1 MNLLLLEDSDRLDN
15 GDYRIDGRRA
25 THIRKVLKTE
35 VGQTLRAGLLNAGRG
50 RAELLGDD
58 GEAMTVAFTETDP
71 APAPLP
77 LRLILALPRPPM
89 LRRLLLEATTLG
101 IKDIVL
107 LNSYR
112 VEKSFWQTPELG
124 SDKIREKLIL
134 GLEQAGDTVLPRVHL
149 QTHFR
154 PFVEDELPCFARDS
168 RCLLAHPGDTPMAPA
183 DLTEPVTLAI
193 GPEGGWID
201 YEVDWF
207 REQGFECVSFGERI
221 LRVETAVTAMVGRV
235 MRLA

>member
-1 MNLLLLEDSDRLDN
+1 MNLLLLEESDRLNN

-25 THIRKVLKTE
+25 VHIRKVLKMAP
-35 VGQTLRAGLLNAGRG
+35 GDSLRAGRLNGGRG
-50 RAELLGDD
+50 RAEIRDDD
-58 GEAMTVAFTETDP
+58 GEGLALAFTEAEP
-71 APAPLP
+71 APEPLP

-89 LRRLLLEATTLG
+89 LRRLLVDATTLG

-107 LNSYR
+107 LNSHR
-112 VEKSFWQTPELG
+112 VEKSFWQTPELD
-124 SDKIREKLIL
+124 SAKIREKLLL

-154 PFVEDELPCFARDS
+154 PFIEDELPCFARES
-168 RCLLAHPGDTPMAPA
+168 RGLLAHPGDYPMAPT
-183 DLTEPVTLAI
+183 DLDEPVTLAI

-207 REQGFECVSFGERI
+207 VEQGFQCVGFGARI
-221 LRVETAVTAMVGRV
+221 LRVETAVPALIGRIA
-235 MRLA
+235 RLV

>member
-1 MNLLLLEDSDRLDN
+1 MNLLLLEDSDRLEN
-15 GDYRIDGRRA
+15 GEYRIDGRRA
-25 THIRKVLKTE
+25 AHIRKVLKMAP
-35 VGQTLRAGLLNAGRG
+35 GDRLRAGALSGGRG
-50 RAELLGDD
+50 RAEILADD
-58 GEAMTVAFTETDP
+58 GEALTLAFMETDL

-89 LRRLLLEATTLG
+89 LRRLLVDATTLG

-107 LNSYR
+107 LNSHR
-112 VEKSFWQTPELG
+112 VEKSFWQTPELE
-124 SDKIREKLIL
+124 STKIREKLLL

-149 QTHFR
+149 QQYFR

-168 RCLLAHPGDTPMAPA
+168 RCLLAHPGDYTMAPA
-183 DLTEPVTLAI
+183 DLDEPVTLAI

-207 REQGFECVSFGERI
+207 VEQGFECVGFGERI
-221 LRVETAVTAMVGRV
+221 LRVETAVPALIGRI
-235 MRLA
+235 MKLA